1 MEFLARQFIFLC
13 VRADAVQL
21 QKLRKFAELVESEF
35 IADLGY
41 FLKQAAFAVESK
53 TMAVSCIVTRLG

>member
-1 MEFLARQFIFLC
+1 M
-13 VRADAVQL
+13 RADAVQL

-41 FLKQAAFAVESK
+41 FLKQAAFAIESK
-53 TMAVSCIVTRLG
+53 TMAVSCMVTRLG